1 MGELVYKSDVEG
13 VPTEQVAEQWIEQNE
28 AVWKPWLE

>member
-1 MGELVYKSDVEG
+1 MVDVEG
-13 VPTEQVAEQWIEQNE
+13 ITPEDAAKKWIAENE